1 MSQRIVVYDK
11 LYEYASN
18 VKVFSILVF
27 FSPEQRYFWKYL
39 LNKVLFPQKTTWD
52 IDFFFFIL
60 LYGIRDAESNTVM
73 YTILN
78 LFS

>member
-1 MSQRIVVYDK
+1 MLK
-11 LYEYASN
+11 CFL
-18 VKVFSILVF
+18 FLF
-27 FSPEQRYFWKYL
+27 FFPPEQRYFWKYL

-52 IDFFFFIL
+52 IDFFFFLIL